1 MTGTANDTAPR
12 LLARKRSPF
21 GAISFYV
28 NICRYRE
35 FMDMRSVGDKKLTAE
50 RKKKV
55 KAEALEARELGMSFE
70 LCARRAGISIGTL
83 NNLRGEDD
91 EFELK
96 LQEAQG
102 LGIYKAVKRLT
113 FVATSPT
120 IGSLTAQVEA
130 LRLLLPAIAPEMF
143 SPTQRNLNRLTI
155 NQFFAE
161 QPERV
166 RKRVIDVISNRD
178 ASDK

>member
-1 MTGTANDTAPR
+1 MSSRGEEKELPADRKQRVKNVAVE
-12 LLARKRSPF
+12 ARK
-21 GAISFYV
+21 
-28 NICRYRE
+28 
-35 FMDMRSVGDKKLTAE
+35 
-50 RKKKV
+50 
-55 KAEALEARELGMSFE
+55 LGMTYD
-70 LCARRAGISIGTL
+70 LCAKRAGVSLSTL
-83 NNLRGEDD
+83 NRLRNEDNN
-91 EFELK
+91 FEDRMA
-96 LQEAQG
+96 EAQG
-102 LGIYKAVKRLT
+102 IGIYEPLKRLY

-120 IGSLTAQVEA
+120 IKSLTAQVEA

-178 ASDK
+178 DSDK